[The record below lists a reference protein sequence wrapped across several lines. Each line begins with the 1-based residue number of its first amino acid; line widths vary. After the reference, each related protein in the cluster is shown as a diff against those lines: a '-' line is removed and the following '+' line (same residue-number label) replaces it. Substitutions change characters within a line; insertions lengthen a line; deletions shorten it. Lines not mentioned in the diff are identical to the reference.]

1 MKSKALVIVAH
12 PHLRQSV
19 ANKSIIESLKDIENV
34 TLHNLYD
41 TYPYFHIDI
50 KKEQNLLRA
59 HNLIVFQHPFLW
71 YNMPALLK
79 LWVDEVLTSGFA
91 YGPGGDELKNK
102 KFQLSITA
110 GGDVDTYQD
119 QGTHRHSVDQF
130 LTGYKQIC
138 HLCQMRW
145 LEPLVLYGSRKTES
159 EHLMNHVEE
168 IKKTIQFE
176 LTGPA
181 YASR

>member
-12 PHLRQSV
+12 PHLKQSV
-19 ANKSIIESLKDIENV
+19 ANKRIIESLKDMEHV
-34 TLHNLYD
+34 TIHNLYD
-41 TYPYFHIDI
+41 NYPYFHIDV

-71 YNMPALLK
+71 YSMPALLK

-91 YGPGGDELKNK
+91 YGPNGDELKSK
-102 KFQLSITA
+102 MFQLSITA
-110 GGDVDTYQD
+110 GGDIDTFQD

-138 HLCQMRW
+138 HFCQMRW
-145 LEPLVLYGSRKTES
+145 LEPLVLYGSRRSES
-159 EHLMNHVEE
+159 EHLVNHINE
-168 IKKTIQFE
+168 IKNAIQVQ
-176 LTGPA
+176 LTGPT
-181 YASR
+181 YAPR